1 MNNPP
6 VYAELVPLTEAT
18 AAAYHALVVPKRS
31 ALQQAEIEKRRTELT
46 LALAAL
52 VPVYIAEEEYKRPVT
67 MAELESTIKSRPVP
81 PSALS
86 RLYVRRLDL
95 SKALEV
101 LQAAIHRDN

>member
-1 MNNPP
+1 MNTQP

-67 MAELESTIKSRPVP
+67 LAELESTIASRPVP
-81 PSALS
+81 PSSLE

-101 LQAAIHRDN
+101 LQVTLQQR